1 MASGDFFSNKRKIEY
16 RARKTYQ
23 KIFCHVTTITQIAIF
38 CQFMKEKKNI
48 LLVSAL
54 ALGIILAVLVTFSY
68 IHYDA
73 SAEGLNKA
81 SGEETPALNVSPYL
95 PESVAFAG
103 EKIPLEVY
111 WVRENLDRELT
122 IASYHHSTTILSIKR
137 AARFFP
143 TIEKILAEEGLPDDF
158 KYLCVAESN
167 LQNIVSPAKA
177 SGFWQFLE
185 STAKIYGL
193 EVNSEVDERYHLE
206 KATRAACRYLKDSK
220 NRLGSWALAAAAYN
234 MGEVG
239 LKRNMETQ
247 QCSNYWDLLL
257 NQETAR
263 YMYRIIAYK
272 LIFEHPERYNFSL
285 ATTDLY
291 YPIPATEMAIDTTIP
306 DLYQFAVDQ
315 QITYRELKELNPWL
329 RKTSLTVKNNKYT
342 ISLPVQS
349 KMSSEELLPK

>member
-48 LLVSAL
+48 LLAVAFV
-54 ALGIILAVLVTFSY
+54 LGIFLAALLTFSGMQ
-68 IHYDA
+68 HNVR
-73 SAEGLNKA
+73 AEENSKT
-81 SGEETPALNVSPYL
+81 GEETLALNVSPYL
-95 PESVAFAG
+95 PESVDFGG
-103 EKIPLEVY
+103 EKIPLDVY

-143 TIEKILAEEGLPDDF
+143 TIEKILAEEGIPDDF

-167 LQNIVSPAKA
+167 LQNVVSPAKA

-257 NQETAR
+257 NQETGR

-315 QITYRELKELNPWL
+315 NITYRELKELNPWL
-329 RKTSLTVKNNKYT
+329 RTTSLTVKNNKYT